1 METKTQEEELSKK
14 LQPPNDRSGPD
25 VRRLKIHR
33 TTGVPAPEPNE
44 RTSDATGQP
53 ATGRPATGRP
63 VQTGNP
69 LHQHPS
75 QNKRT
80 TGPYRTSG
88 ANEPPDDWSPA
99 DVRYLAVSSCG
110 LRLM

>member
-1 METKTQEEELSKK
+1 MQAPRNTYTIREGSVETKTQEEELSKK
-14 LQPPNDRSGPD
+14 LQPLDDRSGPD
-25 VRRLKIHR
+25 VRRLKIHRMTGPDR

-44 RTSDATGQP
+44 RTSD

-75 QNKRT
+75 QNERT

-88 ANEPPDDWSPA
+88 RP
-99 DVRYLAVSSCG
+99 
-110 LRLM
+110 